1 MPLFLSINLVTGK
14 SLNSEK
20 ESLLSPTKNFVLY
33 TLKNFVLYTLVS
45 GKSLNNKGRIVL
57 QDMKTLYKAIV
68 IKNQHKNNQFDQ

>member
-1 MPLFLSINLVTGK
+1 MFIECLFFQVLALVTGK

-20 ESLLSPTKNFVLY
+20 ESLMSPTKNFVLY
-33 TLKNFVLYTLVS
+33 TLVG

-68 IKNQHKNNQFDQ
+68 IKNV